1 MPNNDRSW
9 SPASPS
15 FTTADANANADS
27 EAALEPDGDGRT
39 ASSLA
44 EFGRPRKARRA
55 SQKEHGLGVCDGC
68 RKRRVKCDYQPR
80 CRPCV
85 EREIVCK
92 RDHVPGKRGPKRGRG
107 RVIDELKAEV
117 PREAAR
123 PARCSSDE
131 REMGASDGAQSAT
144 TPSASSFVSDR
155 RHAPD
160 LSSPSAPEQYRPTTR
175 SYRDLI
181 PQCVKL
187 YYEHIYPIMPMLYM
201 PDIWQMLKR
210 AELRPSEQ
218 NLLYALSALTCFHM
232 SGKSIQVEGPDS
244 WERAGRYFLDEAESS
259 RSNYDRIKEVSL
271 YVIISSFWMST
282 SSFEIKDDEKS
293 SYYMTEALH
302 FARQMRLQ
310 DDASY
315 EGLSPQETLSRQRV
329 FWQLFV
335 TERSLAMFRKQD
347 IILRKTPKIPGE
359 GHPYESPAIHAG
371 FLQLI
376 SAYAPLDES
385 FVTAWNYGSDPR
397 VTIHTYLNLQNTLA
411 RPPAFIPH
419 PDSAGYPSAVRQYSP
434 TSIQKA
440 DLLITQ
446 QWLSLI
452 VWRNSQKQQLV
463 HQNSRY
469 KCMQTA
475 FPLAIAH
482 RTARVLQSLPPEAVE
497 VHGMGI
503 FEKIYEIASSFVEV
517 LNHQGGGPSPTT
529 FGMDFANIGTGS
541 DLGVLGVGRRGFTA
555 DPLEFFVKTLTS
567 TPNSKIQFADRLL
580 KLAHEKPG
588 AMKMAL
594 SPILLPVSPW
604 GTEGSQAWPGSTA
617 GSVLGEV
624 TDESDLGNAA
634 QSGATTNGFEAPNP
648 NFWSID
654 GSNFASGNTSAVGI
668 IGQSLMDSNILSGPS
683 IPDQFI
689 FPPGFAMTSNWVG
702 AGSGVGVGNTALSGE
717 FPSTDQELVFSP
729 SFTMP
734 MAMTL
739 PRWPGSEFP
748 ANGGIFTTT
757 NLNHS
762 GNTNPEYRTYPRS
775 GSNGAGVS
783 QRREVYFSG

>member
-1 MPNNDRSW
+1 MPIMPNNYRSW

-15 FTTADANANADS
+15 FTTADANADG

-44 EFGRPRKARRA
+44 DLGRPRKTRRV
-55 SQKEHGLGVCDGC
+55 SQKGQGLGVCDGC

-92 RDHVPGKRGPKRGRG
+92 REHVPGKRGPKRGRG
-107 RVIDELKAEV
+107 RVIDELKAEAPKEV
-117 PREAAR
+117 AR
-123 PARCSSDE
+123 PTRCSSDE
-131 REMGASDGAQSAT
+131 REMGASDEVQSAT
-144 TPSASSFVSDR
+144 TPSTSSFVSDR

-160 LSSPSAPEQYRPTTR
+160 LSGPSTPEQYRPTTR

-201 PDIWQMLKR
+201 PDIWRMLKR
-210 AELRPSEQ
+210 SELRPAEQ

-259 RSNYDRIKEVSL
+259 RANYDRIKEVSL

-315 EGLSPQETLSRQRV
+315 EGLSPHATLSRQRV

-347 IILRKTPKIPGE
+347 IILRKTPKIPAE
-359 GHPYESPAIHAG
+359 GHPYESPEIHAG

-397 VTIHTYLNLQNTLA
+397 VTIDTYLNLQNTLA
-411 RPPAFIPH
+411 KPPAFMSH
-419 PDSAGYPSAVRQYSP
+419 PDSAEQSSAVQQYSP

-452 VWRNSQKQQLV
+452 VWRNSQKQHLV
-463 HQNSRY
+463 HPHHRY

-517 LNHQGGGPSPTT
+517 LSPRGGGRSRNA
-529 FGMDFANIGTGS
+529 FGMDFANIGAGS
-541 DLGVLGVGRRGFTA
+541 DLGIFGVGRRGFTV

-580 KLAHEKPG
+580 RLAHEKPG
-588 AMKMAL
+588 AIKMAL
-594 SPILLPVSPW
+594 SPMLLPVSPW
-604 GTEGSQAWPGSTA
+604 GTKGSQAWPGSTA

-624 TDESDLGNAA
+624 TDEAGIGNTA
-634 QSGATTNGFEAPNP
+634 QSAAAVNGFEAPNTD
-648 NFWSID
+648 FWSTD
-654 GSNFASGNTSAVGI
+654 GSNFASGNTGAMGI
-668 IGQSLMDSNILSGPS
+668 IDPTLMDSNILSGPS

-689 FPPGFAMTSNWVG
+689 FTPGFTIASSNWAGAEVG
-702 AGSGVGVGNTALSGE
+702 IGNTTHPGE
-717 FPSTDQELVFSP
+717 FSSTDREPFFSP
-729 SFTMP
+729 NFAIPMGTTMP
-734 MAMTL
+734 G
-739 PRWPGSEFP
+739 WSGNEFP
-748 ANGGIFTTT
+748 ANGGIFTTA

-762 GNTNPEYRTYPRS
+762 GNTNHEYRAYPRP

-783 QRREVYFSG
+783 QRREVYFSN